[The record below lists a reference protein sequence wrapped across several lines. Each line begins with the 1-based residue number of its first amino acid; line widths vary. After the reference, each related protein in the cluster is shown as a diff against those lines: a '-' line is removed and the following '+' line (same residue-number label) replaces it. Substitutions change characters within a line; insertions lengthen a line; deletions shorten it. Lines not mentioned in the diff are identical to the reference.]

1 MKTVVDHD
9 NRTQDIIACLA
20 VPSRFRLVRA
30 IAEEERCVG
39 ELAIS
44 VGLSQ
49 SCTTRHLQALER
61 VGLVRGER
69 EGRRVRFALRSDLGG
84 AGDLLRLVL
93 GYEPEKTEAEPGES
107 SAAPRR
113 RSRRTVEAPAST
125 ATGSSSAALGGND
138 PTPPAEEMHGPEAQD
153 HRVPSRRRDIEDYL
167 L

>member
-1 MKTVVDHD
+1 MKTAVGHD

-69 EGRRVRFALRSDLGG
+69 EGRRVRFALRSDLAG

-93 GYEPEKTEAEPGES
+93 GYEPEQTEAEPGES
-107 SAAPRR
+107 SAA
-113 RSRRTVEAPAST
+113 RSRRDVEPPAST
-125 ATGSSSAALGGND
+125 ANGSNSSALVSND
-138 PTPPAEEMHGPEAQD
+138 STPPAEETHGPEAQG
-153 HRVPSRRRDIEDYL
+153 HPMVSRRRDIEDYL